1 MLLTLHRDYI
11 WLTMWKGVAK
21 YVSITQLELWL
32 TVQKVS
38 GWKNMLTKVSSLMFL
53 ARRVDARLSM
63 TVLALKSLSNRSA
76 QYNA

>member
-1 MLLTLHRDYI
+1 
-11 WLTMWKGVAK
+11 
-21 YVSITQLELWL
+21 
-32 TVQKVS
+32 VS

-63 TVLALKSLSNRSA
+63 TVLALKSLFNGLE